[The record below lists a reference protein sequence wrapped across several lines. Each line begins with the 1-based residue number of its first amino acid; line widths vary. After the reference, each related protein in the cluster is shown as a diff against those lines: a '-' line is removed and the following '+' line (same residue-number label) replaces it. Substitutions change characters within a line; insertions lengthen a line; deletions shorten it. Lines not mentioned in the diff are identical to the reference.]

1 MEVSGKSNNFAID
14 FECNESKMSTLI
26 HILSLLGSLGMFL
39 YGMKTMSDGL
49 EKFAGDR
56 LRTILSAM
64 TKNRITG
71 VLTGILVTALI
82 QSSSATTV
90 MVVSFVNAGLM
101 TLAQSIGVIMG
112 ANIGTTVTSWLISA
126 IGFKVNIAA
135 FAIPLLALG
144 MPLIFSGK
152 SKHKSI
158 GEFIFGF
165 SFLFMGLNF
174 LQQAAT
180 DLNIGEM
187 VANMLAHIPY
197 DSFWTILLFILV
209 GAIVTMVVQASA
221 ATMAITLMLFGMNI
235 KGFGFE
241 QAAALAMGQNIG
253 TTITAFMASLTAN
266 TQARRAALA
275 HMFFNVFGVVVILPF
290 FYPTCNG
297 INWLVKDV
305 MGVANNDLYKLSAF
319 HTAFNLFNTFVLI
332 WFVKQIE
339 ALVCRVLPMKEQEE
353 EFRLRYISGGLFSTA
368 ELSVLEA
375 QKEINNFAE
384 RCQRMFGLVRELV
397 KTENENEFSKL
408 FSRIEKYESI
418 TDCMEIEIAE
428 YLNKVS
434 EGRLSNE
441 TKTQIQKMF
450 RQITELESIGDS
462 CYNLARTINRQRQNP
477 QEPFSESQEDR
488 IETMLDLAGHA
499 IEEMVKKV
507 KLAPHYSNIRQSVN
521 IEHEINNYR
530 NQLKNQN
537 LQDVNTGVYSYQSG
551 VIYIDFINECEKLGD
566 YVMNVVQAGK
576 NFVSEHAGEPIED

>member
-1 MEVSGKSNNFAID
+1 MNTI
-14 FECNESKMSTLI
+14 I
-26 HILSLLGSLGMFL
+26 HFFSLLGSLAMFL
-39 YGMKTMSDGL
+39 YGMKIMSEGL
-49 EKFAGDR
+49 EKFAGGR
-56 LRTILSAM
+56 LRSILSAM
-64 TKNRITG
+64 TKNRVMG
-71 VLTGILVTALI
+71 VLTGVLVTALI

-112 ANIGTTVTSWLISA
+112 ANIGTTVTAWIISA
-126 IGFKVNIAA
+126 IGFKVNIAV
-135 FAIPLLALG
+135 FAIPLLAVG
-144 MPLIFSGK
+144 MPLIFSNR
-152 SKHKSI
+152 SKRKSI

-180 DLNIGEM
+180 DMNIGEL
-187 VANMLAHIPY
+187 VANILAHVPN
-197 DSFWTILLFILV
+197 DSFWSILLFILV
-209 GAIVTMVVQASA
+209 GTIVTTIVQSSST
-221 ATMAITLMLFGMNI
+221 TMAITLMLFGMNI

-253 TTITAFMASLTAN
+253 TTITAFMASFTAN
-266 TQARRAALA
+266 TQARRASLA
-275 HMFFNVFGVVVILPF
+275 HMFFNVFGVAIVLPF
-290 FYPTCNG
+290 FYPACNA
-297 INWLVKDV
+297 IQWFVTSV
-305 MGVANNDLYKLSAF
+305 MGAANNPLFLLSAF
-319 HTAFNLFNTFVLI
+319 HSAFNIFNTLLLI

-339 ALVCRVLPMKEQEE
+339 MFVCKVIPQKEQDEE
-353 EFRLRYISGGLFSTA
+353 YRLRFISVGLLSTA

-375 QKEINNFAE
+375 QKEVSNFAE

-397 KTENENEFSKL
+397 KTENENEFNKL
-408 FSRIEKYESI
+408 YSRIEKYEGI
-418 TDCMEIEIAE
+418 TDSMEIEIAE

-450 RQITELESIGDS
+450 RQITELESVGDS
-462 CYNLARTINRQRQNP
+462 CYNLARTINRQRQNS
-477 QEPFSESQEDR
+477 QETFSESQTEHM
-488 IETMLDLAGHA
+488 ETMLDLAEHA
-499 IEEMVKKV
+499 LEEMVKKV
-507 KLAPHYSNIRQSVN
+507 KLSPHYSNIRQSVN

-537 LQDVNTGVYSYQSG
+537 LQDVNSGAYSYQIG

-576 NFVSEHAGEPIED
+576 SLVSDHPEEPAEG